1 MKKMLISTALVTALT
16 LPTMLFAAE
25 MEDVIYLNNGSIIR
39 GTIVENIPKEGIYKI
54 QTANGNVFVYEQ
66 DDIDKITKEAKT
78 GAAQGGVVVNINNTN
93 TNTNTNEA
101 KPAAAAPAVVA
112 PPKEEQRRHSIGIGS
127 YGITF
132 KDKDDLES
140 KFAGGALT
148 YQYGI
153 NNHIAFRASIYSTEH
168 EDNKDTTNGGMEG
181 HFLLT
186 NNARNKGFKIYIGA
200 GGYSET
206 MKNKNSSTDKKYSGG
221 SLIIG
226 LGYNFD
232 RVAIDLVGTGRK
244 AEDYDM
250 PKDTTV
256 GTGSFSIAYRY

>member
-1 MKKMLISTALVTALT
+1 MKKLLITTALLTALSI
-16 LPTMLFAAE
+16 PFAASAAE
-25 MEDVIYLNNGSIIR
+25 MEDVIYLNNGSVIR
-39 GTIVENIPKEGIYKI
+39 GTIVENRPKEGIYKI
-54 QTANGNVFVYEQ
+54 QTSNGNVFVYEQ

-78 GAAQGGVVVNINNTN
+78 GTAQGGVVVNINNTN

-101 KPAAAAPAVVA
+101 KPAAAPTVVA
-112 PPKEEQRRHSIGIGS
+112 TPKEIQRRHSIGIGT
-127 YGITF
+127 YGITS
-132 KDKDDLES
+132 KDKNDVET
-140 KFAGGALT
+140 KFNGGAFT

-153 NNHIAFRASIYSTEH
+153 NNHIAFRASLYSTEH
-168 EDNKDTTNGGMEG
+168 KDNKDLTDGGVEA

-206 MKNKNSSTDKKYSGG
+206 MKNKNSSTDEKYSGG
-221 SLIIG
+221 SLMIG

-232 RVAIDLVGTGRK
+232 RVAIDLMGTGRQAK
-244 AEDYDM
+244 DYDL